1 MLNKQIMVSDSNATG
16 SQSTDL
22 FLAEIKKYEILKLGI
37 VIPHESPLISVLP
50 FTLHYFLWYKF
61 WSM

>member
-50 FTLHYFLWYKF
+50 FTLHYFL
-61 WSM
+61 